1 MHHFHLLA
9 YNYFEFSKDYLDYLA
24 YIVDNL
30 SIKSKTVVLKGG
42 TLDSDGLIIKDT
54 GINKNY
60 TIIGVTFHQSISEFK
75 AKYLNIDA
83 YSFGYKE
90 EYTGSWV
97 IRFRPTNITN
107 IGTWNILISYI
118 ETNLL

>member
-1 MHHFHLLA
+1 MAICWLLI
-9 YNYFEFSKDYLDYLA
+9 LL
-24 YIVDNL
+24 DNL

-60 TIIGVTFHQSISEFK
+60 TILGVTFHQSISEFK

-107 IGTWNILISYI
+107 VGTWNILISYI